1 MKQVVCLYCEG
12 TDAKLAV
19 LSKDNNGVKV
29 HRVSSLTV
37 SRSILSSSKK
47 EVMVELENK
56 VMDTDLSFDNLDSV
70 STVDSQSHESSDVEM
85 LDAALHDLKLRNM
98 LFIPI
103 VTEPIVNY
111 HSYDGPRNQNKK
123 KLIQSVISDLQV
135 TKGITVTEDLVDIT
149 EMNEKSMLGVFLEGD
164 MPCVDLIGQLANFNK
179 RRYLKIPTIKTAE
192 LSLTYY
198 VSKSTKFFPE
208 DNSLIVYIGKEYSK
222 LIFLEGQK
230 LKHIGSPLD
239 IGTKNLHTYDVY
251 FSKILLEMENG
262 GISKLDNIIL
272 CGEDR
277 SENLI
282 LSFYGTFPEANV
294 SELKF
299 ENFDSTELNEEDQ
312 KNLALFAIPISA
324 GIEYFDELDKTHVGV
339 NFLPKY
345 IQENQKFLQFG
356 WHSYALMP
364 FLFGAAFFFTFKTL
378 SNFRDIKEL
387 DFEINRLN
395 QRQIQ
400 NQALV
405 QEITPLETRI
415 NSFDATQKIIDD
427 ASEGAG
433 LWNSSLGKISD
444 FAETR
449 RNFWVSK
456 IEPVSRD
463 EIKLT
468 GYSLSRSVLTEF
480 AGINKSSL
488 LKNINFE
495 PLREKSAFS
504 YTINLRLQNDSTKTQ

>member
-1 MKQVVCLYCEG
+1 LKQVVCLYCEG

-19 LSKDNNGVKV
+19 LSKDKEGVKV
-29 HRVSSLTV
+29 HRVASLTI
-37 SRSILSSSKK
+37 SRSLLSTSKQ
-47 EVMVELENK
+47 EVMLELEAK
-56 VMDTDLSFDNLDSV
+56 EMDAELSFDNLESV
-70 STVDSQSHESSDVEM
+70 STVDSKQEDMSDVGA
-85 LDAALHDLKLRNM
+85 LNAALHNLKLGNM
-98 LFIPI
+98 LFIPV

-111 HSYDGPRNQNKK
+111 HTYEGPSDLPKK
-123 KLIQSVISDLQV
+123 KLIQAIIKDLQAS
-135 TKGITVTEDLVDIT
+135 KGISVTDDMVDIT
-149 EMNEKSMLGVFLEGD
+149 ETNEKSTLGVFIEGD
-164 MPCVDLIGQLANFNK
+164 IPSVGLINQLANYNN
-179 RRYLKIPTIKTAE
+179 RRFLKIPTIKTAE
-192 LSLTYY
+192 LSLSYY
-198 VSKSTKFFPE
+198 VSKATKFFPE
-208 DNSLIVYIGKEYSK
+208 DNSLIIYIGKEYSK

-262 GISKLDNIIL
+262 GIPKLDNIIL

-299 ENFDSTELNEEDQ
+299 ENFDMTGLNEEDQ
-312 KNLALFAIPISA
+312 KNLALYAIPISVA
-324 GIEYFDELDKTHVGV
+324 VEYFDELEKLHVGV

-345 IQENQKFLQFG
+345 IQENQKFFQFG
-356 WHSYALMP
+356 WHSYAIMP

-378 SNFRDIKEL
+378 SNFRDLKEL
-387 DFEINRLN
+387 DLEIERLN

-400 NQALV
+400 SQALV
-405 QEITPLETRI
+405 DEITPLDARI
-415 NSFDATQKIIDD
+415 NGFDATQKIIDD
-427 ASEGAG
+427 ASIGSG
-433 LWNSSLGKISD
+433 LWNRSLGKISD

-456 IEPVSRD
+456 LEPISND

-480 AGINKSSL
+480 AELNESSL

-495 PLREKSAFS
+495 PLREKNAFS
-504 YTINLRLQNDSTKTQ
+504 YTINLRLQNDTLTTK

>member
-1 MKQVVCLYCEG
+1 
-12 TDAKLAV
+12 
-19 LSKDNNGVKV
+19 
-29 HRVSSLTV
+29 
-37 SRSILSSSKK
+37 
-47 EVMVELENK
+47 MVEYNAKE
-56 VMDTDLSFDNLDSV
+56 MEADLSFDNLDSV
-70 STVDSQSHESSDVEM
+70 STIDSGPEEKSDVET
-85 LDAALHDLKLRNM
+85 LNDSLGNFKLANM
-98 LFIPI
+98 VYIPI

-111 HSYDGPRNQNKK
+111 HHYEGPKPDTKK
-123 KLIQSVISDLQV
+123 KLIQTLIKDLQT

-149 EMNEKSMLGVFLEGD
+149 ETNEKSTLGVFLEGD
-164 MPCVDLIGQLANFNK
+164 IPCVGLINQLANFNK

-192 LSLTYY
+192 LSLAYY

-230 LKHIGSPLD
+230 LRHIGSPLD

-262 GISKLDNIIL
+262 GIPKLDNIIL

-299 ENFDSTELNEEDQ
+299 ENFDINLLNEEDQ
-312 KNLALFAIPISA
+312 KNLALYAIPISV
-324 GIEYFDELDKTHVGV
+324 GMEYFDELDKVHVGV

-345 IQENQKFLQFG
+345 IQENQKFFQFG

-364 FLFGAAFFFTFKTL
+364 LLFAAAFFLTFKTL
-378 SNFRDIKEL
+378 SNLRELKEL
-387 DFEINRLN
+387 DFEIERLN

-400 NQALV
+400 NQTLV
-405 QEITPLETRI
+405 NQITPLEVRI
-415 NSFDATQKIIDD
+415 NSFDATQNIIDG

-433 LWNSSLGKISD
+433 LWNSTLGRISD

-456 IEPVSRD
+456 MEPISKD
-463 EIKLT
+463 EIKLV

-480 AGINKSSL
+480 AEMNKSSL
-488 LKNINFE
+488 LKNINYE
-495 PLREKSAFS
+495 PLREKNAFS
-504 YTINLRLQNDSTKTQ
+504 YTLNLKLQNDSLKTK

>member
-1 MKQVVCLYCEG
+1 MKQVVCLYLEG

-19 LSKDNNGVKV
+19 LSKDKNGVKV

-37 SRSILSSSKK
+37 SRTIQTSSKHG
-47 EVMVELENK
+47 VMVELDAKE
-56 VMDTDLSFDNLDSV
+56 MEADLSFDNLDSV
-70 STVDSQSHESSDVEM
+70 STVDSVSEDKSDVAT
-85 LDAALHDLKLRNM
+85 LNSALAGLKLRNM

-111 HSYDGPRNQNKK
+111 HIYEGPRDLPKK
-123 KLIQSVISDLQV
+123 KLIQAIINDLQ
-135 TKGITVTEDLVDIT
+135 TSKGISVTEDMIDMT
-149 EMNEKSMLGVFLEGD
+149 DSNEKSTMGVFIEGD
-164 MPCVDLIGQLANFNK
+164 IPSVGLINQLANYNK
-179 RRYLKIPTIKTAE
+179 RRFLKIPTIKTAE
-192 LSLTYY
+192 LSLAYFI
-198 VSKSTKFFPE
+198 SRSTKFFPE

-262 GISKLDNIIL
+262 GIPKLDNIIL

-299 ENFDSTELNEEDQ
+299 ENFDITELVEEDQ
-312 KNLALFAIPISA
+312 KNLALYAIPISVA
-324 GIEYFDELDKTHVGV
+324 VDYFDELEKAHVGV

-345 IQENQKFLQFG
+345 IQENQKFFQFG

-387 DFEINRLN
+387 DFEIDRLN

-405 QEITPLETRI
+405 DEIAPLDARI

-427 ASEGAG
+427 ACIGSG
-433 LWNSSLGKISD
+433 LWNRSLGKISD

-449 RNFWVSK
+449 RNFWVTKLEPISK
-456 IEPVSRD
+456 D

-480 AGINKSSL
+480 AELNQSSL

-495 PLREKSAFS
+495 PLRDKNAFS